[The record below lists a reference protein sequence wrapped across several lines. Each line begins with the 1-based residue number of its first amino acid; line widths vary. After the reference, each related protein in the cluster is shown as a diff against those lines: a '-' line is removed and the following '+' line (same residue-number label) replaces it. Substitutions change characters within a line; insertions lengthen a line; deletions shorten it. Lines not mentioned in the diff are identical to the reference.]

1 MATTCLALRGIS
13 TSPDAPGGRASALA
27 GTGQGAP
34 PKRPRTASGFSGRRF
49 CRIYPSEDAWVLET
63 LLGGWAASGR
73 NDNRK
78 MFPTLSAAIIYAV
91 ANGYSYRVV
100 HSPCGGEAES
110 LAGVTVPF
118 AKNFQKGIDHPGRA
132 PNS

>member
-1 MATTCLALRGIS
+1 MATTAMRGIAS
-13 TSPDAPGGRASALA
+13 SPNAFHSRTLA
-27 GTGQGAP
+27 GAGQGAP
-34 PKRPRTASGFSGRRF
+34 PKGPRAASGFSERRF

-78 MFPTLSAAIIYAV
+78 MFPTLTAAIIYAV
-91 ANGYSYRVV
+91 ANGFSYRVV
-100 HSPCGGEAES
+100 HSPGVSNAEAV
-110 LAGVTVPF
+110 AGITIPF
-118 AKNFQKGIDHPGRA
+118 AKNFSKGIDHRTRA